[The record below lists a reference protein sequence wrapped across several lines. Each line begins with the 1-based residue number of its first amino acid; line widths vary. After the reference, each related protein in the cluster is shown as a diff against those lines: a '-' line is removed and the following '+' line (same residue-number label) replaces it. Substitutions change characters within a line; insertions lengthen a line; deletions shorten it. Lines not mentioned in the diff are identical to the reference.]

1 MDSLSFRLQVSSSL
15 SLWERVGVRDE
26 VSAEE
31 KYSLK
36 SPSYLPKRQLRGN
49 SQSPP
54 KQFRSQPGFDHYSAA
69 LRECP
74 LSEISIPCLVMLPL
88 LVSIVNSTI
97 TFDYQL
103 RFTAIK
109 VSNVSSNLVLT
120 SELESEQLA
129 IAKQLPQNVSTLV
142 SCFRSSRPSLSN
154 PVKS

>member
-1 MDSLSFRLQVSSSL
+1 M
-15 SLWERVGVRDE
+15 RDE

-36 SPSYLPKRQLRGN
+36 SPSYLPERQLRGN

-54 KQFRSQPGFDHYSAA
+54 KQFQSQPGFDHYSAA

-88 LVSIVNSTI
+88 LVSIVNRTI

-103 RFTAIK
+103 RFTAIR

-120 SELESEQLA
+120 SKFEPKHLA
-129 IAKQLPQNVSTLV
+129 IAKQLPQKRLGSCLV
-142 SCFRSSRPSLSN
+142 FSKLAHELKQPGEVITAGGN
-154 PVKS
+154 AVA